1 MEKHIAIIATTKD
14 FLGKFERENVA
25 LLQQDGYIV
34 HYITNMN
41 EPAYM
46 PDGICLDIPGIH
58 IHHIAIARSPFL
70 FRQNARALR
79 QLTGLLSQFP
89 IQAIH
94 CHTPVGGV
102 LGRLAGRL
110 FRGRRL
116 PVLYTAHGFH
126 FYKGAPL
133 LNRLLYHP
141 VEWLLARYTDILVV
155 INGEDRHSARR
166 LPLRKG
172 GRVWQIPGVGLDR
185 NRFRPLPEEQR
196 RLYRRQMGIG
206 EAQFLLVSVGELNDN
221 KNQRVILEALA
232 KLREAGRDIAGI
244 RYVVCGDGFYRQR
257 MEAWIREMDLCGTVT
272 LYGHCVHIPEI
283 LGCADAAAF
292 PSKREG
298 LGMAGLEALAVGIPL
313 LAADNRGTREYMEH
327 GKNGFVYRWDDA
339 GGFAQGIET
348 LRAMPKERRRE
359 MAEYCRRSAAP
370 FDKACARAV
379 MQEVYAELDR
389 RIEQECHESPS
400 DRQYYHERV

>member
-25 LLQQDGYIV
+25 LLQRDGYTV

-41 EPAYM
+41 EPAYL
-46 PDGICLDIPGIH
+46 PDGICLDIPDIH
-58 IHHIAIARSPFL
+58 IHHIDVARSPFL
-70 FRQNARALR
+70 FRENARALR
-79 QLTGLLSQFP
+79 QLIRLMGQFS

-110 FRGRRL
+110 YRGRRL
-116 PVLYTAHGFH
+116 TVLYTAHGFH

-133 LNRLLYHP
+133 LNRLLYYP
-141 VEWLLARYTDILVV
+141 AEWLLARYTDILVV
-155 INGEDRHSARR
+155 INKEDRRSARR

-185 NRFRPLPEEQR
+185 SRFRPLPEEQR

-206 EAQFLLVSVGELNDN
+206 ENEFLLVSVGELNDN

-232 KLREAGRDIAGI
+232 KLRETGRDITAI
-244 RYVVCGDGFYRQR
+244 RYVVCGDGFNRQR
-257 MEAWIREMDLCGTVT
+257 METWIRQLNLGDTVT

-298 LGMAGLEALAVGIPL
+298 LGMAGLEALAVGVPL

-327 GKNGFVYRWDDA
+327 GKNGFVYPWDDVD
-339 GGFAQGIET
+339 GFAEGIET
-348 LRAMPKERRRE
+348 LRSMPEDRRRE
-359 MAEYCRRSAAP
+359 MAARCRLSTIP
-370 FDKACARAV
+370 FDKARAGAV

-389 RIEQECHESPS
+389 RIEQESHESES
-400 DRQYYHERV
+400 NHQRYHKRV